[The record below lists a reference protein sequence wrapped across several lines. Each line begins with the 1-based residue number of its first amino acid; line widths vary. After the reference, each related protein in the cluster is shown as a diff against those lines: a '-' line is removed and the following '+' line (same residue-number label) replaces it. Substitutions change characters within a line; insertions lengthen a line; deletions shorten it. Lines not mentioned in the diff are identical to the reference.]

1 MEEERIRS
9 TQEKKRTVIDPQ
21 TGVAIEVHPEM
32 KTDMV
37 MAFISAAYLLI
48 MLGFFFWQLFDIWVG
63 QFSLIHWIGYKN
75 DGVLAST
82 SFRSVAFTFIGG
94 ALGGI
99 VNGFRSILFWHC
111 EKKVFGRRFI
121 WKYISAPWI
130 GCSLALFAYA
140 FIRSGVAVFG
150 GGIPAGGTG
159 TGQTLALFTIGVLA
173 GYGSRE
179 FFVWLDAQVKRIF
192 SVASLKVPNLI
203 GKSEQDAQA
212 LLEMLNLG
220 LGNVSE
226 ELTEDPS
233 LVGKVLKQTPVADE
247 KIASGGR
254 VDITIAIKN
263 KG

>member
-1 MEEERIRS
+1 MEEEEVKN
-9 TQEKKRTVIDPQ
+9 TEKKETVIDPQ
-21 TGVAIEVHPEM
+21 TGVAIPVQPE
-32 KTDMV
+32 KRIDMV

-63 QFSLIHWIGYKN
+63 QFSLIHWIGYEN
-75 DGVLAST
+75 DTVLASA

-99 VNGFRSILFWHC
+99 VNGTRSILFWHC

-121 WKYISAPWI
+121 WKYVTAPWI

-179 FFVWLDAQVKRIF
+179 FFVWLDAQVKKIF

-203 GKSEQDAQA
+203 GKSKEDAEA
-212 LLEMLNLG
+212 LLGTMNLS

-226 ELTEDPS
+226 EKTEDS
-233 LVGKVLKQTPVADE
+233 LLVGTVLRQAPAADE
-247 KIASGGR
+247 KISSGGR
-254 VDITIAIKN
+254 VDITIAVK
-263 KG
+263 KAG